1 MDEKE
6 PLGDQFPVIGGKVMG
21 IKSEEYKLLEYKLW
35 VALVRLA
42 ERTNDQIC
50 DDGAD
55 FAFDIDDEIAR
66 LERSMEDNG

>member
-1 MDEKE
+1 MDQDQ

-21 IKSEEYKLLEYKLW
+21 VKSEEFKVLEYKLW

-42 ERTNDQIC
+42 ERTNDIDV

-55 FAFDIDDEIAR
+55 FAYNIDDEIER
-66 LERSMEDNG
+66 LERSMEDG